1 MKKYNDNDVVVEG
14 FEDMSEYLK
23 DVSVEEVIKSMW
35 EICGDNLEWN
45 VEDELK
51 EWDKSFEGGKKYVVR
66 GKKGSRGYY
75 EGLEVIREGSVLYEK
90 DLIFGSD
97 FWILRLVKE
106 EELKEDLEDGSYSR
120 EEYDELIK
128 LYREGSNREV
138 FEESMCGCI
147 NYEDGCEFSE
157 EESWYYFVVN
167 KLNKEEV

>member
-1 MKKYNDNDVVVEG
+1 MKKYKDNDVVVG
-14 FEDMSEYLK
+14 GLL
-23 DVSVEEVIKSMW
+23 DVDISVEEVLENMW
-35 EICGDNLEWN
+35 EVSGDNLEWN

-51 EWDKSFEGGKKYVVR
+51 DWKKSFKNGKKYVVR
-66 GKKGSRGYY
+66 GNVGSRGYY
-75 EGLEVIREGSVLYEK
+75 EGLEVIREGNVLYEK

-97 FWILRLVKE
+97 FWMLRLVKE

-147 NYEDGCEFSE
+147 NYEDGCEFNE
-157 EESWYYFVVN
+157 EESYYYYVVDR
-167 KLNKEEV
+167 LRKEDVWNY

>member
-14 FEDMSEYLK
+14 FEDVSEYIK
-23 DVSVEEVIKSMW
+23 DKSVEEVIEMMW
-35 EICGDNLEWN
+35 EVCGDNLEWN

-97 FWILRLVKE
+97 YWKMRLVKE

-138 FEESMCGCI
+138 FLDSLCGCV
-147 NYEDGCEFSE
+147 NVYEGEFNE
-157 EESWYYFVVN
+157 EESFY
-167 KLNKEEV
+167 

>member
-1 MKKYNDNDVVVEG
+1 MKKYNDNDVVRN
-14 FEDMSEYLK
+14 FL
-23 DVSVEEVIKSMW
+23 DVDISVEEVIEEVW
-35 EICGDNLEWN
+35 EVSGDNLYWN
-45 VEDELK
+45 VEDEVK
-51 EWDKSFEGGKKYVVR
+51 KWSKSFEGGKKYIVR
-66 GKKGSRGYY
+66 GKVGSRGYY

-97 FWILRLVKE
+97 FWMLRLVKE

-157 EESWYYFVVN
+157 EESFYYFVVN
-167 KLNKEEV
+167 KLRKEEV

>member
-1 MKKYNDNDVVVEG
+1 MKKYNDNDVVRN
-14 FEDMSEYLK
+14 FL
-23 DVSVEEVIKSMW
+23 DVDISVEEVIEEVW
-35 EICGDNLEWN
+35 EVSGDNLYWN
-45 VEDELK
+45 VEDEVK
-51 EWDKSFEGGKKYVVR
+51 KWSKSFEGGKKYVVR
-66 GKKGSRGYY
+66 GKVGSRGYY

-97 FWILRLVKE
+97 FWMLRLVME

-147 NYEDGCEFSE
+147 NYEDGCEFNE
-157 EESWYYFVVN
+157 EESYYYYVVDR
-167 KLNKEEV
+167 LRKEEV

>member
-1 MKKYNDNDVVVEG
+1 MRKYNDNDVVVGG
-14 FEDMSEYLK
+14 FM
-23 DVSVEEVIKSMW
+23 DVDISVEEVVKNMW
-35 EICGDNLEWN
+35 EVSGDNLYWN
-45 VEDELK
+45 VEDEVK
-51 EWDKSFEGGKKYVVR
+51 KWSKSFEDGKKYVVR
-66 GKKGSRGYY
+66 GKVGSRGYY

-97 FWILRLVKE
+97 FWMLRLVKE

-128 LYREGSNREV
+128 LYREGSNKEV

-157 EESWYYFVVN
+157 EESFYYFVVD
-167 KLNKEEV
+167 KLKEEE

>member
-1 MKKYNDNDVVVEG
+1 MKKYNDNDVVVG
-14 FEDMSEYLK
+14 GLL
-23 DVSVEEVIKSMW
+23 DVDISVEEVLENMW
-35 EICGDNLEWN
+35 EVSGDSLYWN

-51 EWDKSFEGGKKYVVR
+51 EWKKSFKNGKKYVVC
-66 GKKGSRGYY
+66 GKVGSRGYY
-75 EGLEVIREGSVLYEK
+75 EGLEVIREGEILYEK

-97 FWILRLVKE
+97 YWKMRLVKE
-106 EELKEDLEDGSYSR
+106 EELKEDLKDGWYSR